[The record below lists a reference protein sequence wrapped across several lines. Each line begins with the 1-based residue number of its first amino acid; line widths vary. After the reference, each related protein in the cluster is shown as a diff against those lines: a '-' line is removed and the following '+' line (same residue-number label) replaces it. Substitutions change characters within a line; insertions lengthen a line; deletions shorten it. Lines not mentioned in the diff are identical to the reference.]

1 MFEKAAR
8 LKLRF
13 DTSRGALSV
22 EDLFDLPLQTT
33 RANGVSLD
41 QIAIAL
47 DKKLRETT
55 TVSFVDDTTTAN
67 AETQLQF
74 DLVKHVIGIKKAEN
88 AAAKAKQ
95 DAAAR
100 KQHLMELINKKK
112 DEALGAKSIEEL
124 QAELAAL

>member
-1 MFEKAAR
+1 MSEA
-8 LKLRF
+8 
-13 DTSRGALSV
+13 
-22 EDLFDLPLQTT
+22 LFDLPLQTT

-47 DKKLRETT
+47 DKKLCETP
-55 TVSFVDDTTTAN
+55 TVSFVDETTTAN
-67 AETQLQF
+67 AELQLQF
-74 DLVKHVIGIKKAEN
+74 DIVKHIIEIKKAEN

-100 KQHLMELINKKK
+100 RQHLMELIAKKK
-112 DEALGAKSIEEL
+112 DEALSAKSVEEL